1 MGGLIFVI
9 GMIIC
14 LVTSCI
20 FKKSAIDMCNQEWS
34 RRSTFYLVETV
45 IIVVGILFEYSL
57 IRLTITL
64 VIYVANITM

>member
-1 MGGLIFVI
+1 MVSLIFII
-9 GMIIC
+9 GVSIG

-20 FKKSAIDMCNQEWS
+20 FRKYAIDMRHQEWS
-34 RRSTFYLVETV
+34 SQSIFYLVETV

-64 VIYVANITM
+64 VIYVANITK